1 MLPHYANDKVNIYQK
16 KDSRYVDERGRERKS
31 EKGREKI
38 GERKKKRVKK
48 KEGEKEKKIAT

>member
-1 MLPHYANDKVNIYQK
+1 MLPHYTNDKVNIYQK

-38 GERKKKRVKK
+38 GERERKKKRK
-48 KEGEKEKKIAT
+48 KEKKRRK